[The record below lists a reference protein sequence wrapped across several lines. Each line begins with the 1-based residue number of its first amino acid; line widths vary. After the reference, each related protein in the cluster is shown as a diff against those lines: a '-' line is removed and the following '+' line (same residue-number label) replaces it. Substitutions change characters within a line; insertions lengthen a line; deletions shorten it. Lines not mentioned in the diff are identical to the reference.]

1 MSSPSM
7 FLVGEWFWPIPTFR
21 RPARHEDQQNGT
33 FREKQGVDG
42 AIRSRTCLNSKK
54 IPLNRKTESQTIVY
68 FYWDSKSTKVK
79 LPLQKVM
86 QFSMP
91 TEIMSSRPIR
101 WSISWNLWM
110 CTMSLD
116 VVTILFMCMVGIS
129 HAMSHTRRSSM
140 VASMA
145 GLGLSSSSAVHQ
157 HWPTGLTMGSGFSQK
172 REGRQ
177 RQTFL
182 SISAKKTEALNPEIS
197 RNLPKSPE
205 ISRNLPK
212 SRKTSLQKKWKLVRK
227 MVTKRPQVHLPIG
240 QAWHQ
245 GVVLAGTASVWRD
258 GSLSRGPR
266 GPWKGA
272 LERLRATGSAECLIN
287 MNQWYITY
295 MVHICKC

>member
-1 MSSPSM
+1 MILTHFS
-7 FLVGEWFWPIPTFR
+7 TFR
-21 RPARHEDQQNGT
+21 RPARHSDKQNGT
-33 FREKQGVDG
+33 FREKRGVDG
-42 AIRSRTCLNSKK
+42 ASCKDMPEFQEN
-54 IPLNRKTESQTIVY
+54 TIEQEDRISNY
-68 FYWDSKSTKVK
+68 RLLQRDSKSTKVK

-91 TEIMSSRPIR
+91 TEIMPSRPIR

-116 VVTILFMCMVGIS
+116 VITILFMCMVGIS
-129 HAMSHTRRSSM
+129 HVMSHTRRSSM

-182 SISAKKTEALNPEIS
+182 SPQKNRSFEP
-197 RNLPKSPE
+197 RNLP
-205 ISRNLPK
+205 R
-212 SRKTSLQKKWKLVRK
+212 SRKTSLQKTWKMVRK
-227 MVTKRPQVHLPIG
+227 MVTKRPQVHLSIG
-240 QAWHQ
+240 EVWHQ

-266 GPWKGA
+266 GPFRGFGA
-272 LERLRATGSAECLIN
+272 FEGDRICRNVWSIWIN
-287 MNQWYITY
+287 GT
-295 MVHICKC
+295 

>member
-33 FREKQGVDG
+33 FREKKGVDG

-116 VVTILFMCMVGIS
+116 VITILFMCMVGIS

-182 SISAKKTEALNPEIS
+182 SISAKKQKLWT
-197 RNLPKSPE
+197 PKSPE
-205 ISRNLPK
+205 IPQNVIAK
-212 SRKTSLQKKWKLVRK
+212 KMKTGEKNGDKKAPSSSPNRPGLAPRCGTCWHRER
-227 MVTKRPQVHLPIG
+227 VTGWLFKQGPQGPLK
-240 QAWHQ
+240 
-245 GVVLAGTASVWRD
+245 
-258 GSLSRGPR
+258 RGP
-266 GPWKGA
+266 GA
-272 LERLRATGSAECLIN
+272 FEGDRICRMFDQYESMVHNIYG
-287 MNQWYITY
+287 TY
-295 MVHICKC
+295 M